1 MRNHVGRISAWRQE
15 SRRQGED
22 EEMKKIAVSLGEEEL
37 IRIKRIL
44 ADDDRD
50 EALAFIR
57 DVLEKKV
64 KEADLPH
71 CVPVFEESYHPNQGE
86 MLTGKKGD
94 GE

>member
-1 MRNHVGRISAWRQE
+1 
-15 SRRQGED
+15 
-22 EEMKKIAVSLGEEEL
+22 MKNLAVCFSEEEV

-71 CVPVFEESYHPNQGE
+71 CVPVFEASYHPNQGE
-86 MLTGKKGD
+86 YFIGKEGGKRSVASG
-94 GE
+94 

>member
-1 MRNHVGRISAWRQE
+1 
-15 SRRQGED
+15 
-22 EEMKKIAVSLGEEEL
+22 MKRIAVSLEEEEL

-71 CVPVFEESYHPNQGE
+71 WWG
-86 MLTGKKGD
+86 
-94 GE
+94 

>member
-1 MRNHVGRISAWRQE
+1 
-15 SRRQGED
+15 
-22 EEMKKIAVSLGEEEL
+22 MKRIAVSLGEEEL

-57 DVLEKKV
+57 EVLEPKV

-71 CVPVFEESYHPNQGE
+71 CVPVFEESYRPNQGE
-86 MLTGKKGD
+86 YFMGKD
-94 GE
+94 GGNKTSGG

>member
-1 MRNHVGRISAWRQE
+1 MR
-15 SRRQGED
+15 
-22 EEMKKIAVSLGEEEL
+22 KIAISLEEEDL
-37 IRIKRIL
+37 IRVKRIL

-71 CVPVFEESYHPNQGE
+71 CVPVFEASYHPNQAE
-86 MLTGKKGD
+86 TVTGKKSH
-94 GE
+94 EK

>member
-1 MRNHVGRISAWRQE
+1 
-15 SRRQGED
+15 
-22 EEMKKIAVSLGEEEL
+22 MKRIAVSLEEDEL

-71 CVPVFEESYHPNQGE
+71 CVPVFEASYHPNQAE
-86 MLTGKKGD
+86 TVTGKKDDGD
-94 GE
+94 TRRPG

>member
-1 MRNHVGRISAWRQE
+1 MR
-15 SRRQGED
+15 
-22 EEMKKIAVSLGEEEL
+22 KIVVSLDEEEL

-50 EALAFIR
+50 EAIAFIR

-71 CVPVFEESYHPNQGE
+71 CVPVFEASYHTNQAE
-86 MLTGKKGD
+86 TVTGKKSRA
-94 GE
+94 